1 MKNSNQQAMGACDKE
16 GEGGKAMATAIRM
29 AGNKEGVGSKEGNGN
44 DDEGGV
50 QQRGLWLLRQ
60 EQ

>member
-1 MKNSNQQAMGACDKE
+1 MGACDKE